1 MTAHRPLSFLD
12 LTPIENG
19 SSATEALATSV
30 ELAQLAESLGF
41 HRVWYAEHHNTAGLA
56 SAAPE
61 IMIAHIAN
69 HTERIRLGSGG
80 VMLPN
85 HAPLKII
92 ETFKLLEAL
101 HPGRVDLG
109 LGRAPGTDT
118 ITAFAMRRS
127 ADALRADDYPER
139 VVELMAFDDG
149 SFPPNHAF
157 STVRA
162 VPFDVKMPPLFLL
175 GSSEFS
181 GLLAAQE
188 GLGFGFAAHIGRAM
202 AIPAM
207 RAYRERFQP
216 SERYPEPYGILT
228 VSVTIGDDEEHV
240 SQLTK
245 INELFLLRLRT
256 GQLGRYPT
264 LEEAMAYQFSDHERA
279 MIASMP
285 LNFIAGT
292 ADQVYRETTD
302 LADMCAADEV
312 MITTTLPSREDRER
326 TLAAMAEQF
335 GTVRQPVAVAG
346 G

>member
-1 MTAHRPLSFLD
+1 MDTNRPLSFLD

-19 SSATEALATSV
+19 SNATRAIETSV
-30 ELAQLAESLGF
+30 ELAQLAEQLGY
-41 HRVWYAEHHNTAGLA
+41 HRVWYAEHHNSAGLA

-69 HTERIRLGSGG
+69 QTKSIRLGSGG

-101 HPGRVDLG
+101 HPGRIDLG

-118 ITAFAMRRS
+118 VTAFAMRRS
-127 ADALRADDYPER
+127 HEALRADDYPDR
-139 VVELMAFDDG
+139 VLELMAFDDE
-149 SFPPNHAF
+149 SFPPSHTF

-162 VPFDVKMPPLFLL
+162 VPVDVRMPPLFLL

-207 RAYRERFQP
+207 LAYRERFQP
-216 SERYPEPYGILT
+216 SSRYPEPYAILT
-228 VSVTIGDDEEHV
+228 VSVTVGETEEHAA
-240 SQLTK
+240 QLTK

-264 LEEAMAYQFSDHERA
+264 LEEALSYQVHRSRT
-279 MIASMP
+279 
-285 LNFIAGT
+285 G
-292 ADQVYRETTD
+292 ADCLD
-302 LADMCAADEV
+302 AAEFHCRDC
-312 MITTTLPSREDRER
+312 
-326 TLAAMAEQF
+326 
-335 GTVRQPVAVAG
+335 
-346 G
+346 

>member
-1 MTAHRPLSFLD
+1 MPIRPFSFLD

-19 SSATEALATSV
+19 SNATEAIATSV
-30 ELAQLAESLGF
+30 ELARLAEALGY

-61 IMIAHIAN
+61 IMIAHIASQ
-69 HTERIRLGSGG
+69 TERIRLGSGG

-85 HAPLKII
+85 HAPLKIV
-92 ETFKLLEAL
+92 ETFRLLEAL

-118 ITAFAMRRS
+118 VTAFAMRRS
-127 ADALRADDYPER
+127 REALSADDYPER
-139 VVELMAFDDG
+139 VLELMAFDDE
-149 SFPPNHAF
+149 SFPPHHAF
-157 STVRA
+157 ATVRA
-162 VPFDVKMPPLFLL
+162 VPVDVRMPPLYLL

-207 RAYRERFQP
+207 NAYRDRFVP
-216 SERYPEPYGILT
+216 STRYAEPYAILT
-228 VSVTIGDDEEHV
+228 VSVTIGETEEHAA
-240 SQLTK
+240 QLTK

-264 LEEAMAYQFSDHERA
+264 LEEALAYPFTEHERA
-279 MIASMP
+279 LIASMP

-292 ADQVYRETTD
+292 AEQVHRQVTD
-302 LADMCAADEV
+302 LADLCRADEI
-312 MITTTLPSREDRER
+312 MITTTLPGASDRKRSLE
-326 TLAAMAEQF
+326 AMAAQF
-335 GTVRQPVAVAG
+335 GSVPQPVVTAG
-346 G
+346 I

>member
-1 MTAHRPLSFLD
+1 MAVDRPVSFLD

-19 SSATEALATSV
+19 SNATAAIATSV
-30 ELAQLAESLGF
+30 RLAQLAERLGF

-61 IMIAHIAN
+61 LMIAHVASQ
-69 HTERIRLGSGG
+69 TERIRLGSGG

-92 ETFKLLEAL
+92 ETFKLLEAFY
-101 HPGRVDLG
+101 PGRIDLG

-118 ITAFAMRRS
+118 VTAFAMRRN

-139 VVELMAFDDG
+139 VAELIAFDDG
-149 SFPPNHAF
+149 SFPPGHAF
-157 STVRA
+157 GTVRA
-162 VPFDVKMPPLFLL
+162 VPFDVRMPPLFLL

-181 GLLAAQE
+181 GLLAAE
-188 GLGFGFAAHIGRAM
+188 MGLGFGFAAHIGRAM

-207 RAYRERFQP
+207 TMYRERFVP
-216 SERYPEPYGILT
+216 SARYPEPYGILT
-228 VSVTIGDDEEHV
+228 VSVTIAENDEHV
-240 SQLTK
+240 AQLTK

-264 LEEAMAYQFSDHERA
+264 LEEALGYEYTEHERA
-279 MIASMP
+279 LIASMP

-292 ADQVYRETTD
+292 ADQVRREVTD
-302 LADMCAADEV
+302 LADLCQADEI
-312 MITTTLPSREDRER
+312 MITTTLPNETDRTR
-326 TLAAMAEQF
+326 TLNAIAEQF
-335 GTVRQPVAVAG
+335 ALVGDVAKV
-346 G
+346 

>member
-1 MTAHRPLSFLD
+1 MHANRPLSFLD

-19 SSATEALATSV
+19 SNATRAIETSV
-30 ELAQLAESLGF
+30 ELAQLAEQLGY
-41 HRVWYAEHHNTAGLA
+41 HRIWYAEHHNSAGLA

-69 HTERIRLGSGG
+69 HTKSIRLGSGG

-85 HAPLKII
+85 HAPLKIV

-118 ITAFAMRRS
+118 VTAFAMRRS
-127 ADALRADDYPER
+127 HEALRADDYPDR
-139 VVELMAFDDG
+139 VLEMMAFDDE
-149 SFPPNHAF
+149 SFPPGHTF

-162 VPFDVKMPPLFLL
+162 VPVDVRMPPLFLL

-207 RAYRERFQP
+207 LAYRERFQP
-216 SERYPEPYGILT
+216 SSRYAEPYAILT
-228 VSVTIGDDEEHV
+228 VSVTVGETEEHAA
-240 SQLTK
+240 QLTK

-264 LEEAMAYQFSDHERA
+264 LEEALSYQYTDHERA
-279 MIASMP
+279 LIASMP

-292 ADQVYRETTD
+292 SDQVYREVTD
-302 LADMCAADEV
+302 LANMSRADEV
-312 MITTTLPSREDRER
+312 MITTTLPNVDDRRR
-326 TLAAMAEQF
+326 TLLSMAQQFALSGAMTPA
-335 GTVRQPVAVAG
+335 
-346 G
+346 